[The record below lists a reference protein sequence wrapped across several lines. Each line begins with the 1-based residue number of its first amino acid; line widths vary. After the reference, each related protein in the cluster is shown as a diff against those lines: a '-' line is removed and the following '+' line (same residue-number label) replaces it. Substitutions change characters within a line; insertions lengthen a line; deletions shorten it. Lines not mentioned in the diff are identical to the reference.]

1 MIIII
6 NLYIQQHLIIW
17 IYHAAFNVFNRQLKK
32 KAFPTGFTHATHITE
47 MALSFSRKSSRS
59 ERKLSLQEPLSISDT
74 YSSAAAD
81 HTSSLP
87 PSTHTNAAPA
97 VNEFPKTLRQ
107 EVSAET
113 LMHVRH
119 ALGVGAES
127 AVSAPIAHE
136 RVSVDSA
143 SGVGSLSSAVG
154 FSNAPPRNNPFRGN
168 VNPFLQGV
176 VNPLYSTAASVES
189 VSEVT
194 GGGVSGSPHPEGGS
208 PRDPAATAAVAHI
221 QQRPAGSGGGDGG
234 FGATRDRAASRNDPE
249 RSTSL

>member
-1 MIIII
+1 MP
-6 NLYIQQHLIIW
+6 HLT
-17 IYHAAFNVFNRQLKK
+17 YLTVSLKK
-32 KAFPTGFTHATHITE
+32 VFPTGFTHTAHITE
-47 MALSFSRKSSRS
+47 VALSFSKKSATR
-59 ERKLSLQEPLSISDT
+59 ERKLSLQEPPSISDT

-87 PSTHTNAAPA
+87 PSTHTTATPA
-97 VNEFPKTLRQ
+97 VNEVPELPRQ

-127 AVSAPIAHE
+127 MQTAVSAPLAHE

-176 VNPLYSTAASVES
+176 VNPLFSTAASVES
-189 VSEVT
+189 VSEVA
-194 GGGVSGSPHPEGGS
+194 GGGVSSSPNPQGGS

-221 QQRPAGSGGGDGG
+221 QQGPAGSGGADGG
-234 FGATRDRAASRNDPE
+234 FSVSGNRAASMNDPE